1 MNIIK
6 RRLNSTYIRKNELKN
21 IINKSKSKD
30 KDKTVNVINGYN
42 KINIIGNILNTNRNK
57 TKLVKNNKKV
67 KFSLPIN
74 IKNNKINDI
83 NKTINN
89 NSKKNIIH
97 RHTKS
102 SFIQEPNLLLNKLI
116 KDNNI
121 SNINN
126 NILNN
131 DNNNISISNRKKISL
146 NNFMNYNNKINTKN
160 NSNKKRNKKVVSKLN
175 KNNIKNFQSL
185 QMQKSEK
192 KDSLRNDLI
201 NSYREPINNN
211 TLVKIIEELK
221 LENKKNENGFSKKFI
236 EAQNNWRKNYFAT
249 VIQKLYRGYHFRKTY
264 NISNKNIKK
273 DFNIKSAVYIKKK
286 AKDNNYICT
295 AEKNK
300 NKIPHKI
307 KEIVISIKSNKG
319 YLNNNIYYNND
330 IHQNLN
336 DKINNSAIKN
346 VFNVFNLWREY
357 TDKIGILKKLK
368 IFKKYK
374 KNVFRNNS
382 YEKQRNKT
390 LFQS

>member
-1 MNIIK
+1 M
-6 RRLNSTYIRKNELKN
+6 
-21 IINKSKSKD
+21 
-30 KDKTVNVINGYN
+30 
-42 KINIIGNILNTNRNK
+42 
-57 TKLVKNNKKV
+57 
-67 KFSLPIN
+67 
-74 IKNNKINDI
+74 
-83 NKTINN
+83 
-89 NSKKNIIH
+89 
-97 RHTKS
+97 
-102 SFIQEPNLLLNKLI
+102 
-116 KDNNI
+116 
-121 SNINN
+121 
-126 NILNN
+126 
-131 DNNNISISNRKKISL
+131 
-146 NNFMNYNNKINTKN
+146 
-160 NSNKKRNKKVVSKLN
+160 
-175 KNNIKNFQSL
+175 
-185 QMQKSEK
+185 
-192 KDSLRNDLI
+192 
-201 NSYREPINNN
+201 
-211 TLVKIIEELK
+211 
-221 LENKKNENGFSKKFI
+221 
-236 EAQNNWRKNYFAT
+236 
-249 VIQKLYRGYHFRKTY
+249 IQKLYRGYHFRKTY

-336 DKINNSAIKN
+336 DKLNNSAIKN
-346 VFNVFNLWREY
+346 VFNVFNLWKEY